1 MTKNLFWGL
10 SLFSLTILILFQNC
24 SGTSDNLGKFQQSN
38 ASTSSSST
46 PTDEESNTVSS
57 SNNSGSNYTFPGRAS
72 SFFSAPTNNT
82 SSGSGSSTSNT
93 STGTATVTPT
103 PPANSSQL
111 SADSLAIIAPGAS
124 CGYVKS
130 LAGRGYQ
137 QLLNDFAAAFDG
149 SYLKV
154 GETLNW
160 ASGVLKRNADGSLSY
175 SDPKDSSNNFT
186 MRKTDSP
193 SRIAQEHFN
202 VQLHWIRQYGVRFG
216 QTQTQIWGAA
226 AALRHLFG
234 YPMDANKSF
243 PLGFLNISVST
254 DAKPGNYTFHTPDG
268 AMSAVQFLGSNWCL
282 AMTSDWG
289 QCEK

>member
-10 SLFSLTILILFQNC
+10 SIFSLAVVILFQNC
-24 SGTSDNLGKFQQSN
+24 AGSSDNLGKLQQSTS
-38 ASTSSSST
+38 ASSASSSST
-46 PTDEESNTVSS
+46 GADTNTIAS
-57 SNNSGSNYTFPGRAS
+57 SNISGSNYTFPGSAS
-72 SFFSAPTNNT
+72 SFFSAPSSNT
-82 SSGSGSSTSNT
+82 SSSGSSSTTSNSG
-93 STGTATVTPT
+93 STTGSASPAPT
-103 PPANSSQL
+103 SQL

-130 LAGRGYQ
+130 LAGLGYQ

-149 SYLKV
+149 NFLKV
-154 GETLNW
+154 GESLNW
-160 ASGVLKRNADGSLSY
+160 ASGVLTRNADGSMNY
-175 SDPKDSSNNFT
+175 IDPKNSANNFT

-193 SRIAQEHFN
+193 KRIAQDHFN
-202 VQLHWIRQYGVRFG
+202 VQLQWIRQYGVHFG
-216 QTQTQIWGAA
+216 LTQTQMWGAA
-226 AALRHLFG
+226 SGLRHLFG

-243 PLGFLNISVST
+243 PLGYLNLTVST
-254 DAKPGNYTFHTPDG
+254 DATPGNYTFHTPDG